1 MEKDS
6 QKNVVNHFEA
16 GSNCQVFNGSITGC
30 VFAMPGSTVTQQTQ
44 KQPDVQTQTDR
55 TQTDVQTQKQPD
67 VQTLVACVDG
77 VRQYFWRDS
86 ALTAIFCTCRDC
98 YGYADSMS
106 QFERDFG
113 CQEGLLSNTFK
124 NNPYMR
130 LHVDKW
136 AQNGAKQRVLKLV
149 DAYKNAVEARQKT

>member
-30 VFAMPGSTVTQQTQ
+30 VFAMPGSTVTQESRGESREASRE
-44 KQPDVQTQTDR
+44 KVHDSDSQPDVSM
-55 TQTDVQTQKQPD
+55 
-67 VQTLVACVDG
+67 LVACVDS

-86 ALTAIFCTCRDC
+86 ALTVIFCTCRDC
-98 YGYADSMS
+98 YGYADNMS
-106 QFERDFG
+106 QFERDFH
-113 CQEGLLSNTFK
+113 CQEGLLSSTFR

-136 AQNGAKQRVLKLV
+136 AQNGAKQRVLRLV
-149 DAYKNAVEARQKT
+149 EAYQNAVEKRLKA